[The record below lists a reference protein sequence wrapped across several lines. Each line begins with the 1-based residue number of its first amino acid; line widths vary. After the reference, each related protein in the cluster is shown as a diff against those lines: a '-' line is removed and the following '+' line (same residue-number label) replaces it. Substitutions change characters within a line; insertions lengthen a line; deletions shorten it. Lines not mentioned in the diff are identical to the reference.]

1 MAYGFSKN
9 ANLSLN
15 ASGQSV
21 KLGGKAGSASG
32 LGSGSGA
39 GIGSGSGSASN
50 LNFGSGNDSSLRGIG
65 IGIINPFL
73 LVCVL
78 LLIGIGLVTLYS
90 VTRVDTDYSFSR
102 QVIGVAIGLVAM
114 VAFCLFDY
122 RKFSRLTIPLLILD
136 AALIL
141 LPLIPG
147 LGYEVNG
154 ATSWIKL
161 GPLSFQPSELAK
173 PVSILMLASFVCRF
187 DGSIT
192 DGLTYLKAICLIAV
206 PFVLLVK
213 EDLGT
218 ALIILIIGFVILF
231 VGGAHRR
238 FLLVTVMAGALG
250 IVGIFMLNYLVS
262 DWTNGDIKLIK
273 DYQMSRLLVFIDQD
287 NEDYADDA
295 YNLNQAKIAV
305 GSGEVSGKGWGNAT
319 QSSGGFLPE
328 SATDFIFCVFAEEW
342 GFLGAVVLLG
352 LYLALL
358 TVTLSIGLKS
368 SDLFGSLIVAGI
380 MAVWIFQIV
389 ENIGMDLGLMP
400 ITGIPLPF
408 MSYGSSFM
416 VTNFIFIGLLLSV
429 WARRLSGGSSSGR
442 ASGHGGRRG
451 ASKKS

>member
-1 MAYGFSKN
+1 MAYKFSKKIN
-9 ANLSLN
+9 IGLN
-15 ASGQSV
+15 SG
-21 KLGGKAGSASG
+21 AGTSM
-32 LGSGSGA
+32 LGSGSRK
-39 GIGSGSGSASN
+39 N
-50 LNFGSGNDSSLRGIG
+50 SSIRGIG

-73 LVCVL
+73 LGVVV
-78 LLIGIGLVTLYS
+78 LLIGVGLVTLYS
-90 VTRVDTDYSFSR
+90 VTSVDTDYSFSR
-102 QVIGVAIGLVAM
+102 QFVGIALGVIMM

-122 RKFSRLTIPLLILD
+122 RQFARLTIPLLILD
-136 AALIL
+136 AVLIL

-147 LGYEVNG
+147 LGEEVNG
-154 ATSWIKL
+154 ATSWIRIGSL
-161 GPLSFQPSELAK
+161 TFQPSELAK
-173 PVSILMLASFVCRF
+173 PVSIVMIASYVMRF

-192 DGLTYLKAICLIAV
+192 DGMAYLKGVGLILI

-218 ALIILIIGFVILF
+218 GLIILVIGFVILF
-231 VGGAHRR
+231 VGGANRR
-238 FLLVTVMAGALG
+238 FLIVTVMAVAVG
-250 IVGIFMLNYLVS
+250 IVGIFMVNYILS
-262 DWTNGDIKLIK
+262 DWTNGEIKLIK

-305 GSGEVSGKGWGNAT
+305 GSGEVTGKGWGNAT

-342 GFLGAVVLLG
+342 GFLGAVVLLC

-358 TVTLSIGLKS
+358 ISALSIGLKS
-368 SDLFGSLIVAGI
+368 SDLFGSLIVAGV
-380 MAVWIFQIV
+380 MGMWIFQIV

-416 VTNFIFIGLLLSV
+416 ITNFICIGLLLSV
-429 WARRLSGGSSSGR
+429 WARRLSTGR
-442 ASGHGGRRG
+442 S
-451 ASKKS
+451 SKKKG